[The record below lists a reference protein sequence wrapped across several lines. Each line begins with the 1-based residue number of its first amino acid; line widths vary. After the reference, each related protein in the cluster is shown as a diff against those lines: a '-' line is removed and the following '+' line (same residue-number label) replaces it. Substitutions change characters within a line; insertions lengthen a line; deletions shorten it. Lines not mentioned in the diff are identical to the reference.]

1 MCHIVKSGGS
11 HLEMQGRTIDSYIHA
26 IHNSQQFDI
35 GDIDFADPAQAEK
48 YSIDAELP
56 FPKHGITNC
65 EACHNP
71 GMYNVPSQSKTLPGI
86 ISGSDTL
93 KGKTRNIG
101 EVPAYV
107 TGPASL
113 ACGSCHR
120 ATLIREDSAEG
131 LALFNRHIGQYGY
144 LVEAGEKPVDTLDVV
159 WKQIMGLFK

>member
-11 HLEMQGRTIDSYIHA
+11 HLEMQGRTIDSYVHA

-35 GDIDFADPAQAEK
+35 AGIDFADPAQAEK
-48 YSIDAELP
+48 YAIDSELP

-71 GMYNVPSQSKTLPGI
+71 GTYTVPSQAKTLPGI
-86 ISGSDTL
+86 ISASATL
-93 KGKTRNIG
+93 KGKTRTIG
-101 EVPAYV
+101 AVPSYV

-120 ATLIREDSAEG
+120 ASLINEDSAQG
-131 LALFNRHIGQYGY
+131 LTLFNTHIKNYGSM
-144 LVEAGEKPVDTLDVV
+144 VEAGDKPLDTLDGV
-159 WKQIMGLFK
+159 WAQIMGLFK